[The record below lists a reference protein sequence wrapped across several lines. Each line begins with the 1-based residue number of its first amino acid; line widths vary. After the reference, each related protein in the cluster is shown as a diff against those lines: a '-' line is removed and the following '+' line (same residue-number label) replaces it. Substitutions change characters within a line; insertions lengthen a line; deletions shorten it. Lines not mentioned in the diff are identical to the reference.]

1 MASITERKNKSG
13 EIISY
18 TIRVYRGYDS
28 SGKRLKPYTMT
39 YKPERGMT
47 PKQVEK
53 ELNRRAVQFEDKCKT
68 GLVGTAAS
76 LKLSDFAP
84 IYLSSMQE
92 KQAPPFTGRMCS
104 YWTPSYCRRSV
115 ISS

>member
-39 YKPERGMT
+39 YKPDCGMT
-47 PKQVEK
+47 PKQIEK
-53 ELNRRAVQFEDKCKT
+53 
-68 GLVGTAAS
+68 
-76 LKLSDFAP
+76 
-84 IYLSSMQE
+84 
-92 KQAPPFTGRMCS
+92 
-104 YWTPSYCRRSV
+104 
-115 ISS
+115 